1 MTRYVFSTTETIR
14 YRYPTHVNDLVIDRA
29 EAASTEVFIVVLEP
43 GEAPPLH
50 LHDDA
55 EQVFFILQG
64 TGLLTVGD
72 PAQTFAVKPGD
83 VVRIPP
89 HTLHAIRCDGP
100 ATLRYLSVDAFV
112 GEKNPAEPTWDD
124 HVKTLCDRFGW
135 DFDQVKQVPSND

>member
-14 YRYPTHVNDLVIDRA
+14 YRYPTHVNDLVIDRVETA
-29 EAASTEVFIVVLEP
+29 TTEVFVVVLES

-50 LHDDA
+50 RHDDA
-55 EQVFFILQG
+55 EQIFFIMQG

-72 PAQTFAVKPGD
+72 PVQTFAVKSGD

-89 HTLHAIRCDGP
+89 HTLHSIKCDGE

-112 GEKNPAEPTWDD
+112 GEKNPSEPTWDD
-124 HVKTLCDRFGW
+124 HVKTLCNRFGW
-135 DFDQVKQVPSND
+135 DFDQVKQVQSND